1 MKFKRLLNWI
11 KPELIAL
18 GKDFFW
24 GTITLIFILVLIMG
38 LSSITNILLEVSALI
53 TKDLIFQIALALAIL
68 TLLGIISRK
77 LQKSKKFSPFKKF
90 LPAEIFKKPEVAYF
104 SGGNKLT
111 LGILIKVHSVDLNGS
126 VHEMGEI
133 VPAQG
138 APTSGGHLSG
148 RLVPVNDLYLTGR
161 TYGQSLAACMS
172 FGTKMTPVTKLV
184 PFSRKGNRSFE
195 EIINYDSAVNLY

>member
-24 GTITLIFILVLIMG
+24 GTVTLVFILLLIMG
-38 LSSITNILLEVSALI
+38 LSSITNILLDIAALM
-53 TKDLIFQIALALAIL
+53 TKHLMLQIILALGIL

-104 SGGNKLT
+104 SDGNKLT
-111 LGILIKVHSVDLNGS
+111 LGILIKVHSVSLEGT
-126 VHEMGEI
+126 VHEMGEV

-148 RLVPVNDLYLTGR
+148 KLVPVDYLYLTGR

-172 FGTKMTPVTKLV
+172 FGTKMSPVTELI
-184 PFSRKGNRSFE
+184 PFSKKRKRSFE
-195 EIINYDSAVNLY
+195 EIINLDSIVNTC

>member
-1 MKFKRLLNWI
+1 MKLKRLLNWI

-24 GTITLIFILVLIMG
+24 GTVTLIFILILIMG
-38 LSSITNILLEVSALI
+38 LSSITNILLGIAALI
-53 TKDLIFQIALALAIL
+53 TNHLTSQIILAMGLL

-77 LQKSKKFSPFKKF
+77 LQKSRKFSPFKKF

-104 SGGNKLT
+104 SDGNKLT
-111 LGILIKVHSVDLNGS
+111 LGILIKVHSVSLEGT
-126 VHEMGEI
+126 VQEMGEI

-148 RLVPVNDLYLTGR
+148 KLVPVDYLYLTGR

-172 FGTKMTPVTKLV
+172 FGTKMSPVTELV
-184 PFSRKGNRSFE
+184 PFTGKGKRSFE
-195 EIINYDSAVNLY
+195 DIINYDSIVNTC

>member
-1 MKFKRLLNWI
+1 MHFKKLLHWM
-11 KPELIAL
+11 KPELIAF

-24 GTITLIFILVLIMG
+24 GTITLVFILLLIMG
-38 LSSITNILLEVSALI
+38 LSSITNILLDISSLV
-53 TKDLIFQIALALAIL
+53 TKHLSLQIILSLAFL

-104 SGGNKLT
+104 SDGNKLT
-111 LGILIKVHSVDLNGS
+111 LGILIKVHSVSLGGTI
-126 VHEMGEI
+126 HEMGEV

-148 RLVPVNDLYLTGR
+148 KLVPVDNLYLTGR
-161 TYGQSLAACMS
+161 TYGQCLAACMS
-172 FGTKMTPVTKLV
+172 FGTKNTPVAKLI
-184 PFSRKGNRSFE
+184 PFSKKAERNLK
-195 EIINYDSAVNLY
+195 EIIDLDSIVNAC

>member
-1 MKFKRLLNWI
+1 MKFERQVSWI

-24 GTITLIFILVLIMG
+24 GTITLIFILLLIMG
-38 LSSITNILLEVSALI
+38 LSSITNILLSIAAFV
-53 TKDLIFQIALALAIL
+53 TKDLIFRIILALGIL

-104 SGGNKLT
+104 SDGDKLT
-111 LGILIKVHSVDLNGS
+111 LGILIKVHSVTLEGA
-126 VHEMGEI
+126 VHELGEI

-148 RLVPVNDLYLTGR
+148 KLVPVDNLYLTGR

-172 FGTKMTPVTKLV
+172 FGTKMSPITELV
-184 PFSRKGNRSFE
+184 PLNKKGKSSFE
-195 EIINYDSAVNLY
+195 EIINYASIVNTY

>member
-1 MKFKRLLNWI
+1 MKFERKVKWI
-11 KPELIAL
+11 KPELVAL

-24 GTITLIFILVLIMG
+24 GTITLIFILLLAVG
-38 LSSITNILLEVSALI
+38 LSSITNILLGIASFV
-53 TKDLIFQIALALAIL
+53 TKNLFLRIMLALGIL
-68 TLLGIISRK
+68 TFLGIISRK

-104 SGGNKLT
+104 SDGNKLT
-111 LGILIKVHSVDLNGS
+111 LGILIKIHSINMEGTVHQ
-126 VHEMGEI
+126 MGEI

-148 RLVPVNDLYLTGR
+148 KLVPINNLYLTGR

-172 FGTKMTPVTKLV
+172 FGTKMSPITELIPYSLKH
-184 PFSRKGNRSFE
+184 KKSFE
-195 EIINYDSAVNLY
+195 DILNFESTLNVH